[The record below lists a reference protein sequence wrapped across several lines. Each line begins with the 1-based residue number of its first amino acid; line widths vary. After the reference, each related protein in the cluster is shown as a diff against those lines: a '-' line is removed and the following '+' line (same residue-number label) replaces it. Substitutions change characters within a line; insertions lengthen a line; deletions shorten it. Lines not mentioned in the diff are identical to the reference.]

1 MIFFFDRERVLF
13 IGVRVFIFGFL
24 EGRLLRSLFLD
35 NQTVSNTELM
45 DIIQRLNS
53 VDFGFF
59 SSFFFEMDGSL
70 FSYNNCILNVRINFN
85 VIFRFRIIEEN
96 EQFVFFV
103 VFFVE
108 SFVLVVKESRKKS
121 GYVVV
126 SFFFL
131 VSDREEAGFDLS
143 FFFGYFVSDRK
154 DFLIEEKLNSVC
166 KIISNGVF

>member
-1 MIFFFDRERVLF
+1 M
-13 IGVRVFIFGFL
+13 
-24 EGRLLRSLFLD
+24 
-35 NQTVSNTELM
+35 
-45 DIIQRLNS
+45 
-53 VDFGFF
+53 
-59 SSFFFEMDGSL
+59 
-70 FSYNNCILNVRINFN
+70 
-85 VIFRFRIIEEN
+85 
-96 EQFVFFV
+96 FFV

-143 FFFGYFVSDRK
+143 FFFGYFVSNRK

-166 KIISNGVF
+166 KIISNGVFRNKFESE